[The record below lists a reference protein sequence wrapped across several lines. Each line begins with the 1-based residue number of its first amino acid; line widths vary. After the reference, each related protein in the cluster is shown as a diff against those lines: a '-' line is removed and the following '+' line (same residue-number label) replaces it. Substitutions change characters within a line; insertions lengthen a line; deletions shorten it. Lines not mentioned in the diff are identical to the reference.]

1 MKYDFNRLIQTTL
14 PSNPN
19 LSGQDAANYNLRI
32 LEFSNCY
39 TSNMH
44 CIKEDLKSF
53 MREMK
58 QTTQL
63 KKFSFNQK
71 KHLFEH
77 IQKEGTSLQKG
88 FCYLTGYGTKANIE
102 EEKAK
107 LAEQKARE
115 KRMKNRLAEYEAN
128 ASQYPSF
135 SRPQSVTDE
144 EICEVME
151 WFSSNERDTPS
162 YNFGSVLD
170 F

>member
-102 EEKAK
+102 EAEKYLAQSDEGKLLMAK
-107 LAEQKARE
+107 AYILGKGVPRDFNMAFEVYPDPKNPLGNFMIYKNGTCVTVRE
-115 KRMKNRLAEYEAN
+115 LL
-128 ASQYPSF
+128 F
-135 SRPQSVTDE
+135 DD
-144 EICEVME
+144 
-151 WFSSNERDTPS
+151 SN
-162 YNFGSVLD
+162 
-170 F
+170 